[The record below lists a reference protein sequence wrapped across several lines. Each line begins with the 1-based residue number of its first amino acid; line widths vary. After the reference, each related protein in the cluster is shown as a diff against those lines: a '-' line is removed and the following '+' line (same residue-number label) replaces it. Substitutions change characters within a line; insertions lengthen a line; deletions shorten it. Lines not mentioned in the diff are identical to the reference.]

1 MSCLILCVYVHTS
14 MASSIYVS
22 MLPYKL
28 FYHRWGTMRSIRA
41 CISTLLWLSFYDL
54 NHQQIVGLY
63 SYVTSVKLL
72 WYEIMNKL
80 DCIPT
85 LLRLRLYDLKWS
97 TNCWSHHF
105 ILETYVLKSISFYGC
120 QNKVRWKILLII
132 KNSYLQKRF
141 KFLHVEVFYQRFY
154 ASCHWDYML
163 VERIQFICYAR

>member
-1 MSCLILCVYVHTS
+1 MI
-14 MASSIYVS
+14 
-22 MLPYKL
+22 
-28 FYHRWGTMRSIRA
+28 W
-41 CISTLLWLSFYDL
+41 

-80 DCIPT
+80 DCIPM

-97 TNCWSHHF
+97 TNCWSHHC

-132 KNSYLQKRF
+132 KNSYMQKRF

-163 VERIQFICYAR
+163 VERIQFICYAANIGLYAYDFIVDRFKFKIPTKRHWSHVVTRFQF